1 MAIIYSYPS
10 VTPVVADIL
19 LITQASD
26 PSKATKSITLSS
38 IKTLFNLDDS
48 LNGVGT
54 PGHIPFFETSS
65 RLVDSFISQDANGL
79 VFIGSQA
86 SGTRFTNTSVSTT
99 DLTALG
105 NTTLGEDDS
114 TQVTIEST
122 LSLQGPVKDNA
133 GNLGAIGQI
142 LVNSGSGSVSWGNP
156 NEGTVK
162 SVGITETGNALTITG
177 SPVTSEGDINIAGAG
192 TASQVI
198 LGDLTLTDLP
208 VGTVKGTGTVNF
220 VPKWSA
226 ADTLQDSIIFDD
238 GTNVGI
244 GTPSPQDKFEVQG
257 SIYATPITYT
267 SNQDAYALRMGASN
281 NLAFDMGIKIKSDS
295 SGVPY
300 MSLRSHN
307 TEDLLTLESDN
318 VGIGTAGINP
328 EDKLHVMGT
337 VRSVIDTG
345 SGFGFL
351 TNRGTENSASGIR
364 WDNNNSSL
372 ILKDSSE
379 VTTTQIR
386 SSGFSYINGGRLGI
400 NTPSPASTLDVKE
413 TTTDIAGQIIVG
425 GSIDTDDRAFGK
437 LCFANTISANSQ
449 PNKILASIEGR
460 KNGSSNRG
468 ILTFDVSDGS
478 GSLKERMRIDS
489 YGFVGVGKNNPQREL
504 DVVGTVRIAGA
515 LEFLQ
520 SSNNTFVGT
529 STGNISTTTGS
540 SNVAVGFESLN
551 NNTGGNGNVAV
562 GKGALSANTGN
573 NNTGTGSLALEN
585 ISTGAQ
591 NTGIGRQALQNATTG
606 LCNVGIGHIAGA
618 LVDGGAVNTAPDVS
632 IFIGGSTKSK
642 TNNDTN
648 QIVIGHNAI
657 GEGSNTARI
666 GNTSVSELHVGGN
679 NAGVVLKSPNGT
691 AYIIKVTNAGA
702 LTVTAV

>member
-1 MAIIYSYPS
+1 MARISTYAVS
-10 VTPVVADIL
+10 TPAALTDELIGSDIN
-19 LITQASD
+19 
-26 PSKATKSITLSS
+26 KATKNFTVQSIVDLSPGFTPGTANTLSMFS
-38 IKTLFNLDDS
+38 DAF
-48 LNGVGT
+48 G
-54 PGHIPFFETSS
+54 
-65 RLVDSFISQDANGL
+65 LVDSIITQNTAGDSIS
-79 VFIGSQA
+79 IGS
-86 SGTRFTNTSVSTT
+86 
-99 DLTALG
+99 
-105 NTTLGEDDS
+105 EDS
-114 TQVTIEST
+114 QEVTIEAI
-122 LSLQGPVKDNA
+122 LNIQGPVKDSGGVLGGDQQVLVSNA
-133 GNLGAIGQI
+133 SGGVAWGAF
-142 LVNSGSGSVSWGNP
+142 
-156 NEGTVK
+156 T
-162 SVGITETGNALTITG
+162 T
-177 SPVTSEGDINIAGAG
+177 
-192 TASQVI
+192 
-198 LGDLTLTDLP
+198 
-208 VGTVKGTGTVNF
+208 GTVKGTGTVNYLT
-220 VPKWSA
+220 KWSA
-226 ADTLQDSIIFDD
+226 TDTLQNSIIFDD

-257 SIYATPITYT
+257 SIYATPIGYS

-281 NLAFDMGIKIKSDS
+281 NFGFDMGIKIKSDS
-295 SGVPY
+295 GGTPY

-307 TEDLLTLESDN
+307 TEDLLILESGN
-318 VGIGTAGINP
+318 VGIGTSGINP
-328 EDKLHVMGT
+328 ADKLHVMGT

-478 GSLKERMRIDS
+478 GALKERMRIDS

-618 LVDGGAVNTAPDVS
+618 LVDGGAANTAPDVS